1 MEKIIRAIK
10 EHSTFYI
17 FGHVDPDGDCIGS
30 QLALSLFLEQM
41 GKKTYLYSKGKF
53 DRLEI
58 KHFQSRFAE
67 TFAPADKDGAVI
79 ILDCST
85 PERTGFENEGIE
97 KFSTIVIDHHSSGE
111 VFGDFRCVDPKASAC
126 TMLILDLI
134 EAMGEKPSKEVAELL
149 MLGLCTDTGFFKH
162 LTETGAPAF
171 VAAAKLT
178 SYGASTN
185 KIYFDVNG
193 NKKAATLKL
202 ISQALDR
209 ATLYLDG
216 KLIITYETLEDYE
229 VIPRECRD
237 IDTVYPLLLA
247 TEGVQVAA
255 SVKEDDPAKVTVGLR
270 TRCDNIDLGAAAALL
285 GGGGHKKAAG
295 FKVMNSNAEA
305 VVKLL
310 VEHFSKILV

>member
-1 MEKIIRAIK
+1 MEKIIQAIK
-10 EHSTFYI
+10 KHSTFYI
-17 FGHVDPDGDCIGS
+17 FGHIDPDGDCIGS
-30 QLALSLFLEQM
+30 QLALAQFLGQI
-41 GKKTYLYSKGKF
+41 GKKAYLYSKGKF

-58 KHFQSRFAE
+58 KRFQNQFSD
-67 TFAPADKDGAVI
+67 TFTPADKNGIVI
-79 ILDCST
+79 IVDCST
-85 PERTGFENEGIE
+85 PERTGFENEGID
-97 KFSTIVIDHHSSGE
+97 KFPTIVIDHHSSGE
-111 VFGDFRCVDPKASAC
+111 VFGDFRYVNPMASAC

-134 EAMGEKPSKEVAELL
+134 EAMGEKPSKEVAEIL

-171 VAAAKLT
+171 EAAAKLT
-178 SYGASTN
+178 SYGASPN
-185 KIYFDVNG
+185 KIYFEVNG

-202 ISQALDR
+202 ISKALDR

-255 SVKEDDPAKVTVGLR
+255 SVKEDDPHKVTVGLR
-270 TRCDNIDLGAAAALL
+270 TRCDNIDLGAAAAQL

-310 VEHFSKILV
+310 VEHFGKILV

>member
-1 MEKIIRAIK
+1 MEKIIQAIK

-30 QLALSLFLEQM
+30 QLGLALFLNQI

-53 DRLEI
+53 ERQEI
-58 KHFQSRFAE
+58 KLFQDRFAD

-79 ILDCST
+79 IVDCST
-85 PERTGFENEGIE
+85 PERTGFENEGICD
-97 KFSTIVIDHHSSGE
+97 FPTIVIDHHSSGE
-111 VFGDFRCVDPKASAC
+111 IYGDFQYVNPQASAC
-126 TMLILDLI
+126 TMLILKLI
-134 EAMGEKPSKEVAELL
+134 EAMGEKPSKETAEIL

-162 LTETGAPAF
+162 LTETGACAYR
-171 VAAAKLT
+171 AAAKLT
-178 SYGASTN
+178 EYGASTN
-185 KIYFDVNG
+185 KIYFEVNG

-202 ISQALDR
+202 ISQALGR
-209 ATLYLDG
+209 ATQYLDG
-216 KLIITYETLEDYE
+216 RLIITYETLEDYAE
-229 VIPRECRD
+229 IPRECRD

-247 TEGVQVAA
+247 TEGVLVAA
-255 SVKEDDPAKVTVGLR
+255 SVKEDAPDKVTLGLR
-270 TRCDNIDLGAAAALL
+270 TRSDSIDLGAAAAQL

-310 VEHFSKILV
+310 VEHFSRILG

>member
-17 FGHVDPDGDCIGS
+17 FGHIDPDGDCIGS
-30 QLALSLFLEQM
+30 QMALAKFLNQL
-41 GKKTYLYSKGKF
+41 GKKAYVYSKGKF
-53 DRLEI
+53 ERQEI
-58 KHFQSRFAE
+58 KCFQSRFAD
-67 TFAPADKDGAVI
+67 TFVPEDKNGAVI
-79 ILDCST
+79 IVDCST
-85 PERTGFENEGIE
+85 PDRTGFEKEGLE
-97 KFSTIVIDHHSSGE
+97 KFPTIVIDHHSSGDI
-111 VFGDFRCVDPKASAC
+111 FGDFRYVKPQASAC

-134 EAMGEKPSKEVAELL
+134 EAMGKKPSKEVAELL

-162 LTETGAPAF
+162 LTETGAWAF
-171 VAAAKLT
+171 ETAAKLT
-178 SYGASTN
+178 AYGASPN

-202 ISQALDR
+202 ISRSLER
-209 ATLYLDG
+209 ATQYLDG

-237 IDTVYPLLLA
+237 IDTVYMLLLA
-247 TEGVQVAA
+247 TEGVKVVA
-255 SVKEDDPAKVTVGLR
+255 SVKEDDPDKVTVGLR
-270 TRCDNIDLGAAAALL
+270 TRCEDIDLGAAAAQL

-295 FKVMNSNAEA
+295 CKIMNSDAEA

-310 VEHFSKILV
+310 VDHFSKILG

>member
-1 MEKIIRAIK
+1 MEKIIQAIK

-30 QLALSLFLEQM
+30 QLALARFLTQL
-41 GKKTYLYSKGKF
+41 GKKTSLYSKGKF
-53 DRLEI
+53 ERLEI
-58 KHFQSRFAE
+58 QRFQSQFSHS
-67 TFAPADKDGAVI
+67 FAPADKEGIVI
-79 ILDCST
+79 IVDCST
-85 PERTGFENEGIE
+85 PERTGFENEGID
-97 KFSTIVIDHHSSGE
+97 KFPTIVIDHHSTGE
-111 VFGDFRCVDPKASAC
+111 VFGDFRYVRPQASAC

-134 EAMGEKPSKEVAELL
+134 EAMGKKPSKDVAELL

-171 VAAAKLT
+171 EAAAKLT
-178 SYGASTN
+178 AYGASPN

-216 KLIITYETLEDYE
+216 RLIITYETLKDYE
-229 VIPRECRD
+229 TIPRECRD

-255 SVKEDDPAKVTVGLR
+255 SVKEDSPEKVTVGLR
-270 TRCDNIDLGAAAALL
+270 TRCNNIDLGAAAALL

-295 FKVMNSNAEA
+295 FKVMNSDAGA

>member
-1 MEKIIRAIK
+1 MEKIIQAIK

-30 QLALSLFLEQM
+30 QLALALFLNQI

-53 DRLEI
+53 ERQEI
-58 KHFQSRFAE
+58 KRFQDQFSDSF
-67 TFAPADKDGAVI
+67 TPADKDGTAI
-79 ILDCST
+79 IADCST
-85 PERTGFENEGIE
+85 PDRTGFESEGID
-97 KFSTIVIDHHSSGE
+97 KLTTIVIDHHSSGE
-111 VFGDFRCVDPKASAC
+111 VFGDFRYVKPQAPAC

-162 LTETGAPAF
+162 LTETGACAF
-171 VAAAKLT
+171 EAAAKLT
-178 SYGASTN
+178 SYGASPN

-216 KLIITYETLEDYE
+216 KLIITYETLEDYQ

-255 SVKEDDPAKVTVGLR
+255 SVKEDDPDKVTVGLR
-270 TRCDNIDLGAAAALL
+270 TRCNDIDLGAAAALL
-285 GGGGHKKAAG
+285 GGGGHRKAAG

-305 VVKLL
+305 VVRLL

>member
-1 MEKIIRAIK
+1 MEKIIQAIK
-10 EHSTFYI
+10 EHSTFHI

-30 QLALSLFLEQM
+30 QLGLARFLNQI

-53 DRLEI
+53 ERQEI
-58 KHFQSRFAE
+58 KQFQNRFAE
-67 TFAPADKDGAVI
+67 TFAPDDKDGAVI
-79 ILDCST
+79 IVDCST
-85 PERTGFENEGIE
+85 AERTGFENEGIDR
-97 KFSTIVIDHHSSGE
+97 FPTVVIDHHSSGE
-111 VFGDFRCVDPKASAC
+111 VFGDFRLVKPQASAC

-134 EAMGEKPSKEVAELL
+134 EAMGEKPSKEVAEFL

-162 LTETGAPAF
+162 LTETGAWAF
-171 VAAAKLT
+171 EAAAKLT
-178 SYGASTN
+178 SYGASPN

-202 ISQALDR
+202 ISQALER
-209 ATLYLDG
+209 ATQYLDG

-229 VIPRECRD
+229 TIPRECRD
-237 IDTVYPLLLA
+237 IDTVYLLLLA
-247 TEGVQVAA
+247 TEGIQVAA
-255 SVKEDDPAKVTVGLR
+255 SVKEDDPDKVTVGLR
-270 TRCDNIDLGAAAALL
+270 TRCENIDLGSAAALL

-295 FKVMNSNAEA
+295 FKIMNSNAEA